1 VTEVVWPRPR
11 PHAIAYISPSSA
23 ADVETCERRAAFA
36 RDPRFRT
43 LKRVSLHAAAGMVAH
58 SVYEHVAAGNYDC
71 ADGDDPVAVI
81 DVLWSEATNRVQQIL
96 LASWAPAQVP
106 QPDEW
111 PNMAR
116 TRRTIMR
123 SQTPRVSPG
132 HAARSPSPQAERR
145 RLTSVNYSVPAHPL
159 PWIEQ
164 RLRDENLG
172 IEGIPDR
179 VERHPDGICILDL
192 KSGWNQDEA
201 TDAQRRQLLA
211 YAHLVAIACHE
222 RPTQAVIDARRGRFS
237 FGLDWAEVTAQADHL
252 ADIRSTFNAKVESG
266 ADLHASPS
274 AENCRFCRFRLVCES
289 SQEAISEEWRLPL
302 VVTGLVDSVE
312 ALEGRIAVDL
322 RITYPSWR
330 VDTLAR
336 VVGVPWSAAPSIGDT
351 VSITGLHSS
360 SDGRTLN
367 GSWNS
372 LAYVLGSSARPCG
385 AESE

>member
-1 VTEVVWPRPR
+1 MTEVVWPRPR

-36 RDPRFRT
+36 RDPRFRM

-81 DVLWSEATNRVQQIL
+81 DVLWSEATTRVQKIL
-96 LASWAPAQVP
+96 VASWAPAQVP

-116 TRRTIMR
+116 TRRTILR

-132 HAARSPSPQAERR
+132 HTAISPSPQAERR
-145 RLTSVNYSVPAHPL
+145 RLTSDSGSVPDRPL

-172 IEGIPDR
+172 LEGTPDR
-179 VERHPDGICILDL
+179 VERHSDGIWVLDL
-192 KSGWNQDEA
+192 KSGWNQEEA
-201 TDAQRRQLLA
+201 TDTQRRQLLT
-211 YAHLVAIACHE
+211 YAHLVSIVCGE
-222 RPTQAVIDARRGRFS
+222 RPTQAAIDARRGRFA
-237 FGLDWAEVTAQADHL
+237 FGLDWGEVTAQADHL

-266 ADLHASPS
+266 ADLHASLS
-274 AENCRFCRFRLVCES
+274 ADNCRFCRFRLVCES
-289 SQEAISEEWRLPL
+289 SQEATSEEWRLPL
-302 VVTGLVDSVE
+302 VVTGLVNSVE
-312 ALEGRIAVDL
+312 DLEGRIAVDVQ
-322 RITYPSWR
+322 ITYPSWR

-336 VVGVPWSAAPSIGDT
+336 VVGVPWSVAPSIGDT

-360 SDGRTLN
+360 SDGRTLT
-367 GSWNS
+367 GAWNS
-372 LAYVLGSSARPCG
+372 IGYVLSRIGRPSVPGS
-385 AESE
+385 E